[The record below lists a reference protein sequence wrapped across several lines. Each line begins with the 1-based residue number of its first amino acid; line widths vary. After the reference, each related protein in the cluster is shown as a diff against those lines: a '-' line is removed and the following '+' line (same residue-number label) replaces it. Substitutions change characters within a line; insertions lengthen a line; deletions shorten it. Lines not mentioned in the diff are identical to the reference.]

1 MPALR
6 SLQKTLNR
14 AHEDLSVSC
23 EGNVYLLSYLLAS
36 GATREKETQSRAAT
50 AAAAVGEKSE
60 KEGHEDGGLGK
71 VSSSLQKNKKSK
83 MARWFSLQ

>member
-36 GATREKETQSRAAT
+36 GEERERQAKLKGSLVDGGGGGGRGKRAA
-50 AAAAVGEKSE
+50 VEE
-60 KEGHEDGGLGK
+60 EDQVLASKGSDK
-71 VSSSLQKNKKSK
+71 VAPKPKKK
-83 MARWFSLQ
+83 KVDR